1 MSDNSGPEPIM
12 KIHIHEI
19 TDLETELD
27 FTQDEPWVL
36 KAVEAVDEVMDDT
49 AGLKALKPVSAA
61 ANRTRPVQA
70 HFSLRKVDEVVV
82 VQGNVDTQIQ
92 LVCSRCANPFQ
103 MKAHPHFSGLFCKD
117 PVMAGVG
124 HLQEKGKPGGQNRGF
139 ARHAHDESLDD
150 PRNEAKDL
158 DITYL
163 SGDHIDLQEILT
175 EQLQL
180 QIPFQPLCRKEC
192 KGMCSNCGAD
202 LNVGRCACAKVASSH
217 PFAALRDMKF

>member
-1 MSDNSGPEPIM
+1 M
-12 KIHIHEI
+12 KIHLHEI

-36 KAVEAVDEVMDDT
+36 KAVEAVDEVMDD
-49 AGLKALKPVSAA
+49 APGLKALKPSSKNGATA
-61 ANRTRPVQA
+61 RPRPVQA
-70 HFSLRKVDEVVV
+70 HFSLRKVDDVVV
-82 VQGNVDTQIQ
+82 VQGEADTKIQ
-92 LVCSRCANPFQ
+92 LICSRCANPFQ
-103 MKAHPHFSGLFCKD
+103 LNANPHFSALFCKD

-124 HLQEKGKPGGQNRGF
+124 HLQEKGKPGGQNKGF

-150 PRNEAKDL
+150 PKNESKDL

-163 SGDHIDLQEILT
+163 SGETIDLQEILT

-180 QIPFQPLCRKEC
+180 QIPFQPLCREEC

-202 LNVGRCACAKVASSH
+202 LNVGRCACAKVANSH

>member
-1 MSDNSGPEPIM
+1 M
-12 KIHIHEI
+12 KINLHEI

-27 FTQDEPWVL
+27 FTQEEPWVL
-36 KAVEAVDEVMDDT
+36 KAVEAVDEVMEET
-49 AGLKALKPVSAA
+49 AGLKKLNPSSP
-61 ANRTRPVQA
+61 ANRARPVQA
-70 HFSLRKVDEVVV
+70 HFSLRKVDDVVV
-82 VQGNVDTQIQ
+82 VQGNVDTKIQ
-92 LVCSRCANPFQ
+92 LICSRCANPFH
-103 MKAHPHFSGLFCKD
+103 MEAHPAFSGLFCKD

-124 HLQEKGKPGGQNRGF
+124 HLQEKGKPGGQNKGF

-150 PRNEAKDL
+150 PKNEAKDL

-163 SGDHIDLQEILT
+163 SGDTIDLQEILK

-180 QIPFQPLCRKEC
+180 QVPFQPLCREEC

-202 LNVGRCACAKVASSH
+202 LNVGRCACAKVTSTH

>member
-1 MSDNSGPEPIM
+1 M
-12 KIHIHEI
+12 KINLHEI

-27 FTQDEPWVL
+27 FTQEEPWVL

-49 AGLKALKPVSAA
+49 AGLKALKPSSASSS
-61 ANRTRPVQA
+61 RSRPVQA
-70 HFSLRKVDEVVV
+70 HFSLRKVDDVVV
-82 VQGNVDTQIQ
+82 VQGNVDTKIQ
-92 LVCSRCANPFQ
+92 LICSRCANPFQ
-103 MKAHPHFSGLFCKD
+103 LAAHPHFSGLFCKD

-124 HLQEKGKPGGQNRGF
+124 HLQEKGKPGGQNKGF
-139 ARHAHDESLDD
+139 ARHAHDQSLDD
-150 PRNEAKDL
+150 PANEAKDL

-163 SGDHIDLQEILT
+163 SGDTIDLQEILT

-180 QIPFQPLCRKEC
+180 QIPFQPLCREEC